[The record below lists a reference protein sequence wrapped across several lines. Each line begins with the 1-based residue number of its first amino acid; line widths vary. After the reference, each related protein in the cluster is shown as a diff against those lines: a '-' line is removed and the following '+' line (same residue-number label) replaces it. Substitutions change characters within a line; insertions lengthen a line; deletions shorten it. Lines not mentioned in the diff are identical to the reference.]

1 MGLAFGYS
9 PKELG
14 VNKHLTQPVLQSV
27 IPAEAGIHQFQ
38 EIDSRLRGNNNRE
51 CWAFCY
57 SGIRDLKEKMYARM
71 GNYTGLIDEVKRQ
84 ADRNSINK
92 VTRVQVALGKKSDIT
107 EYALKACFKVLAKD
121 TILSKA
127 RLQIKKTPDHKIIVN
142 TIEGKQTEP
151 PVRGTE

>member
-1 MGLAFGYS
+1 MHEWGI
-9 PKELG
+9 
-14 VNKHLTQPVLQSV
+14 TQ
-27 IPAEAGIHQFQ
+27 
-38 EIDSRLRGNNNRE
+38 D
-51 CWAFCY
+51 
-57 SGIRDLKEKMYARM
+57 
-71 GNYTGLIDEVKRQ
+71 LIDEVKRQ

-107 EYALKACFKVLAKD
+107 EYALKTCFKVLTKD